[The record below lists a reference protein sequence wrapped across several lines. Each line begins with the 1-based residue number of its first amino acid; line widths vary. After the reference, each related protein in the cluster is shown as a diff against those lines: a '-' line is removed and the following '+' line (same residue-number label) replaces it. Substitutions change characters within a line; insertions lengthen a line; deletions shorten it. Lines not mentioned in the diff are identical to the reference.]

1 MNEGLFLVT
10 ILLLFMIFIL
20 FVLIRVT
27 LRRRKEI
34 EKLGKEDDSQVG
46 FIVGTF
52 HELVAKLK
60 EKEKELESLRKRA
73 EERAEVVEGYNEYI
87 LQSVPSGVISLD
99 SDLIVTK
106 LNAAA
111 GRILNLDAGEVIG
124 KPYHEIFRDPLK
136 SILDGRNSVER
147 GELQYVTGSGKNM
160 HLGLAVTPLMDAKK
174 EAIGKLI
181 VFTDLT
187 ELKALQSQAELRD
200 RLSSLGE
207 MAAGMAH
214 ELRNPMGVI
223 AGYTKLLSKKVDPS
237 LGHIVESVSQ
247 EVAVMDRIITDFLSF
262 ARPAEINFSCVDLDT
277 LLKNC
282 IAGVLGEREDIKVHL
297 SADRAPSLYG
307 DEILLRQAFTNLI
320 QNAVEAMHQGGDLKF
335 AFSLKEE
342 TVEIAISD
350 SGHGIPEKIKD
361 RIFLPF
367 YTTKDKGTG
376 LGLAI
381 VHKIVVSHRG
391 SISVDSSEKGT
402 TFRVRLP
409 AGRPAAKPGNA

>member
-1 MNEGLFLVT
+1 M
-10 ILLLFMIFIL
+10 
-20 FVLIRVT
+20 
-27 LRRRKEI
+27 
-34 EKLGKEDDSQVG
+34 
-46 FIVGTF
+46 
-52 HELVAKLK
+52 
-60 EKEKELESLRKRA
+60 
-73 EERAEVVEGYNEYI
+73 
-87 LQSVPSGVISLD
+87 PSGVISLD

-111 GRILNLDAGEVIG
+111 GRILNLKAEEVIG

-136 SILDGRNSVER
+136 SILDGRTSVER
-147 GELQYVTGSGKNM
+147 GELQYVTSSGKNM
-160 HLGLAVTPLMDAKK
+160 HLGLAVTPLMNAKK

-223 AGYTKLLSKKVDPS
+223 AGYTKLLSKKVAPS
-237 LGHIVESVSQ
+237 LGHIVDSVSQ

-262 ARPAEINFSCVDLDT
+262 ARPAEINFTCIDLDA

-282 IAGVLGEREDIKVHL
+282 IVGVLGEREDIKVGL
-297 SADRAPSLYG
+297 SDDKAPSLYG

-320 QNAVEAMHQGGDLKF
+320 QNAVEAMPQGGDLKF
-335 AFSLKEE
+335 GFSLKEE
-342 TVEIAISD
+342 TAEITISD

-361 RIFLPF
+361 KIFLPF

-381 VHKIVVSHRG
+381 VHKIIVSHRG
-391 SISVDSSEKGT
+391 SISVGSSEKGT

-409 AGRPAAKPGNA
+409 AGRPTAKPSNA